1 MTSRDSTALLAGAA
15 GLGLLLI
22 ARAAARRREYD
33 LRGKTVLVTG
43 GSRGLGLVMAREL
56 ESQGARV
63 AICARD
69 PADLDRARDYLVV
82 RGGQV
87 FAVSCDLSDRGQAE
101 ALVRRVDGEF
111 GPIDVLINNAGV
123 IEVGP
128 VETMNLAD
136 FEEAMRVNFWAA
148 LYTTL
153 AALPT
158 LRRRRGRIVNI
169 CSIGGKVSVPHLLP
183 YCASKFALTGFSEG
197 LHAELAKDGVV
208 VTTVCPHL
216 MRTGSPPNAY
226 FKGHH
231 WAEYTWFSLGDS
243 LPLFSMSAESA
254 ARRII
259 TALRRGEAEVIL
271 TLQANVAA
279 RLNALFPSL
288 ASDLMG
294 LVNRLLPGPGG
305 IGTRRALGGAS
316 TSALSPS
323 LLTALGD
330 RASVRNNENG

>member
-1 MTSRDSTALLAGAA
+1 MTSRDKTALLAGAA
-15 GLGLLLI
+15 GLGLFLV

-69 PADLDRARDYLVV
+69 PAELDRARDELVV
-82 RGGQV
+82 RDGQV
-87 FAVSCDLSDRGQAE
+87 FAVSCDLSDRAQAE

-153 AALPT
+153 AALPI

-197 LHAELAKDGVV
+197 LHAELAKDGVL

-226 FKGHH
+226 FKGQHR
-231 WAEYTWFSLGDS
+231 AEYTWFSLGDS
-243 LPLFSMSAESA
+243 LPLFSMSAEAA

-279 RLNALFPSL
+279 RLTALFPSL

-305 IGTRRALGGAS
+305 IGTRRALGRES

-330 RASVRNNENG
+330 RASARNNENG